1 MELNGQL
8 VLGWLEEDNP
18 QRGHFRVRPLLLG
31 SGPISP
37 EDQAVYRDDGYV
49 RIVPDKN
56 EQRTFKDRMRK
67 TGSLC
72 VMDLRESPK
81 ENGKLRPNKN
91 YAPSKGEK
99 NRYIIY
105 SNAVAAIPAGIFYE
119 VVSDAKVQE
128 GATPQVY
135 ARHGGRIHG
144 PVNRENGEDLAGA
157 KPLPPDDARLFSVSM
172 PDGGTRL
179 FYWPAQETKAQPAQA
194 DEEIPVSEPA
204 EAEEPSAA
212 LMPAEPK
219 TALDLIRELNGRM
232 VASMKGEGEDGRKA
246 PEPVVISQVGTPL
259 YHAVLPPQEESGANH
274 SLAQAVEKSRRD
286 QQEKKPAEDERSL
299 KSSGRTTEE
308 KPARPEKKDQKN
320 KPEKPEKTEK
330 PEKPEKAEKTEKTD
344 KADKQDK
351 AAKTPKGKNAKK
363 AQESPV
369 PKPEPAAEAVLSAL
383 RAQVQDL
390 EAERLM
396 AVMNL
401 EKAKADEE
409 AFAREV
415 MEKAG
420 ASWKEEEARAR
431 DRLEELKAQIEALRS
446 ERDELDKQAADLAAQ
461 CAVRRTFAAEEAPA
475 KTVRDRL
482 CAALRERGFACE
494 PALAEAML
502 TAWAASDRRLLCLC
516 PDHPA
521 DTRLAAEAFAAA
533 LGVQPVPFWDELAG
547 CGESAVVTMTEE
559 EAPLERGMTQLL
571 ETPPGAGSGV
581 FVPVIPLKE
590 SGEEPADGLN
600 GRLPY
605 PPVREKALREEIIAR
620 KSELNAETTALIA
633 QARGI
638 CAEGGEPLS
647 LSCVRALKGFL
658 MIAQNWMAGGIQTAL
673 DYGMLCYVLPQAE
686 KRETL
691 KKLKPLCELL
701 PNTTALLEK
710 KYAAAAVERP

>member
-18 QRGHFRVRPLLLG
+18 QRGHFRVRPLLLSG
-31 SGPISP
+31 GPISP
-37 EDQAVYRDDGYV
+37 EDQAVYRDDGYI

-105 SNAVAAIPAGIFYE
+105 SNAVEAIPAGAFYE
-119 VVSDAKVQE
+119 VVSDAKLQE

-144 PVNRENGEDLAGA
+144 PVNKDSGEDLPGA
-157 KPLPPDDARLFSVSM
+157 RPLPPDDARLFSVTT

-179 FYWPAQETKAQPAQA
+179 FYWPKQEAPADAEPEKTENQA
-194 DEEIPVSEPA
+194 VISEPS
-204 EAEEPSAA
+204 EEKEETAVS
-212 LMPAEPK
+212 LVPAEPK
-219 TALDLIRELNGRM
+219 TALDLIRELNGQM
-232 VASMKGEGEDGRKA
+232 VASMKGEEEGGKKT
-246 PEPVVISQVGTPL
+246 PEAVVISQVGTPL
-259 YHAVLPPQEESGANH
+259 YHAVLPPSQENGANH
-274 SLAQAVEKSRRD
+274 SLAQAVEKSRRG
-286 QQEKKPAEDERSL
+286 QQDRKQPEEEGKKNP
-299 KSSGRTTEE
+299 SGKAADE
-308 KPARPEKKDQKN
+308 KPGKPEKKDQKN
-320 KPEKPEKTEK
+320 KQEKSEKTDKTEKTEK
-330 PEKPEKAEKTEKTD
+330 SEKTEK
-344 KADKQDK
+344 QEK
-351 AAKTPKGKNAKK
+351 AAKAAKGKNGKK
-363 AQESPV
+363 VQESPV
-369 PKPEPAAEAVLSAL
+369 TPVPKAEPAAEAVLSAL

-415 MEKAG
+415 MEKAA
-420 ASWKEEEARAR
+420 ASWKEEETKAHE
-431 DRLEELKAQIEALRS
+431 RLEELKAQIEALRS
-446 ERDELDKQAADLAAQ
+446 ERDELDERAKDLAEQ
-461 CAVRRTFAAEEAPA
+461 CAVQRTSAAEKTPV

-482 CAALRERGFACE
+482 CAALRERGFAYE

-502 TAWAASDRRLLCLC
+502 TAWAASDRQLLSLC

-533 LGVQPVPFWDELAG
+533 LGVPLVPFWDELAG
-547 CGESAVVTMTEE
+547 CGESAVVTLVEE
-559 EAPLERGMTQLL
+559 ETPVERGMTQLL
-571 ETPPGAGSGV
+571 QTPPAAKSGV
-581 FVPVIPLKE
+581 FVPVIPVKE

-600 GRLPY
+600 GRLPWA
-605 PPVREKALREEIIAR
+605 PVREKALREEIVA
-620 KSELNAETTALIA
+620 KKTELNAETTALIA
-633 QARGI
+633 QVRGI
-638 CAEGGEPLS
+638 FAQGGEALS
-647 LSCVRALKGFL
+647 LSCVRSLKGFL
-658 MIAQNWMAGGIQTAL
+658 MIAQNWMAGGIRTAL

-691 KKLKPLCELL
+691 EKLKPLCALL

-710 KYAAAAVERP
+710 KYAAAFVERP